1 MKTKGELVNEHDRP
15 LEGTESNRAC
25 GMKFR
30 REQKRRSG
38 RRRGTPV
45 QLVLRSCSN
54 STYIFQRRTSDRVA
68 SSIGERERKRYRKEE
83 RERARESEREKESR
97 HGSPARSS
105 AIDSSRTRAERKAF
119 SRMTF
124 AHSRRL
130 DAAPAVL
137 ADHPLRSRDVIV
149 EFLLRQSASVSRL
162 LAISPFASLHLRLS
176 LSLSLLLS
184 RIQHA

>member
-1 MKTKGELVNEHDRP
+1 M
-15 LEGTESNRAC
+15 
-25 GMKFR
+25 
-30 REQKRRSG
+30 
-38 RRRGTPV
+38 
-45 QLVLRSCSN
+45 
-54 STYIFQRRTSDRVA
+54 
-68 SSIGERERKRYRKEE
+68 
-83 RERARESEREKESR
+83 REKESR

-162 LAISPFASLHLRLS
+162 LAISPLCFVSPSSLPFPLFASLAYPTRLDA
-176 LSLSLLLS
+176 S
-184 RIQHA
+184 RWVTRMIVCSETID